1 MKPVAIIVLCCFISV
16 VASAQC
22 PANILLAD
30 SCLKTGASFQIQT
43 SFPIASVTW
52 DFGDPSAGNTDNMS
66 VIAHHKY
73 SYPGKY
79 TVTMNA
85 VLGCGHI
92 TTTRTINITDCTD
105 TCNATLVVVDSC
117 LNHTLPFTVR
127 SRYAING
134 VTWHFN
140 DRFSNANTSG
150 DMEGKHVFTKEG
162 VYTITAMADLA
173 CRKDTIVR
181 TVTIVDCD
189 TIADEGCQLFIPT
202 AFTPNGD
209 SKNEDFKPLTYCKL
223 AGYQLWIFNRW
234 GQLVY
239 TTKNAAAGWDG
250 MQKGF
255 KSPAGNYMYIV
266 NYRFAGR
273 NPKTAK
279 GSVLLLR

>member
-1 MKPVAIIVLCCFISV
+1 MKPVAIIVLCCFIRV

-22 PANILLAD
+22 SAGILLAD

-52 DFGDPSAGNTDNMS
+52 DFGDPSAGNTDNQN

-79 TVTMNA
+79 TVTMDV
-85 VLGCGHI
+85 VLGCGHTI
-92 TTTRTINITDCTD
+92 ATRTINIIDCAD
-105 TCNATLVVVDSC
+105 TCNATLVVTDSC
-117 LNHTLPFTVR
+117 LNHTLPFTVQ
-127 SRYAING
+127 SRHTING

-140 DRFSNANTSG
+140 DRFSTDNTSS
-150 DMEGKHVFTKEG
+150 DMEGKHVFTNEG
-162 VYTITAMADLA
+162 VYTIAAVADLA
-173 CRKDTIVR
+173 CRKDTLLR

-189 TIADEGCQLFIPT
+189 TIADAGCQLYIPT

-209 SKNEDFKPLTYCKL
+209 RKNENFKPLTYCKL
-223 AGYQLWIFNRW
+223 AEYELWIFNRW

-250 MQKGF
+250 MQRGF
-255 KSPAGNYMYIV
+255 NSPTGYYMYRV

-273 NPKTAK
+273 NPKTTK